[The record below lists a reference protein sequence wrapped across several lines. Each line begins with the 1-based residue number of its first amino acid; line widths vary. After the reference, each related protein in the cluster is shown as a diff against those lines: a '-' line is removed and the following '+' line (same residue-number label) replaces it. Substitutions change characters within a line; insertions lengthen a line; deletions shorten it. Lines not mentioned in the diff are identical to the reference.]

1 MIPTTAAAVSTIA
14 AVIRIRRPWMITGT
28 AAMIAGTARTART
41 PAPSLASNESWLDV
55 HTDVPCDDA
64 SHDPVEV
71 IGASATTTLETNA
84 AASVN

>member
-1 MIPTTAAAVSTIA
+1 MIPTTAAAVSAVA

-41 PAPSLASNESWLDV
+41 PAPSLASNESWPDV
-55 HTDVPCDDA
+55 HSDVPCDDA
-64 SHDPVEV
+64 SHDPVDV
-71 IGASATTTLETNA
+71 IGANARTALVTNA